1 METIS
6 EDDNA
11 HGKRDYNFS
20 EGRIRSYW
28 SLYNGTWYTV
38 SDLKYLWIEK
48 RKKEQ
53 VRAREWNG
61 IVQP

>member
-1 METIS
+1 METIP

-11 HGKRDYNFS
+11 HGKRDHNFS

-38 SDLKYLWIEK
+38 SDLKYLWIRKEK
-48 RKKEQ
+48 E
-53 VRAREWNG
+53 RASES
-61 IVQP
+61 